1 MSKNYIKK
9 VSVFIVGAPKC
20 ATTTIHSF
28 LDSCEGVFMSNPKE
42 LNYFSAPSIR
52 QQSLYYDEDII
63 DSEKSYN
70 AIFKSA
76 AQSQILGESS
86 VSYFYYDSVPAKIY
100 EYNPASKIVIV
111 LRNPIERAYSHYLMD
126 SRLGYCSKKFVEIVR
141 NPNDNPLHYQQYIK
155 ISQYTKPVTRYLKT
169 FGSDNIHLIIQ
180 ERFRNNPQKEL
191 QKLCQFL
198 NISFPESSYNLI
210 SKNVFKLPRNNF
222 VAGIYKNIYV
232 RRIIRSFLP
241 DALNGRLKKLVFREG
256 NKPPLD
262 KNLHSILSS
271 LFKKDIATVEGI
283 IGHKIEE
290 WE

>member
-1 MSKNYIKK
+1 
-9 VSVFIVGAPKC
+9 
-20 ATTTIHSF
+20 
-28 LDSCEGVFMSNPKE
+28 
-42 LNYFSAPSIR
+42 
-52 QQSLYYDEDII
+52 
-63 DSEKSYN
+63 
-70 AIFKSA
+70 
-76 AQSQILGESS
+76 

-126 SRLGYCSKKFVEIVR
+126 SRLGYCSKKLVEIVR
-141 NPNDNPLHYQQYIK
+141 NPNNNPLHYQQYIK
-155 ISQYTKPVTRYLKT
+155 ISQYTKQVTRYLKT
-169 FGSDNIHLIIQ
+169 FGSDNVHLIIQ
-180 ERFRNNPQKEL
+180 ERFRNNPEKEL

-210 SKNVFKLPRNNF
+210 SKNVFKLPRNSV

-232 RRIIRSFLP
+232 RRIMRSFLP
-241 DALNGRLKKLVFREG
+241 DALNGQLKKLFFRVG
-256 NKPPLD
+256 TKPVLD

-271 LFKKDIATVEGI
+271 LFKKDIATVESI

>member
-1 MSKNYIKK
+1 MSNNYFKK

-20 ATTTIHSF
+20 ATTTIHGF
-28 LDSCEGVFMSNPKE
+28 LDSCEGIFMSHPKE
-42 LNYFSAPSIR
+42 LNYFSAASIR

-70 AIFKSA
+70 EIFKSA
-76 AQSQILGESS
+76 SESQILGESS

-126 SRLGYCSKKFVEIVR
+126 SRLGYCSKKLVEIVR
-141 NPNDNPLHYQQYIK
+141 NPNNNPLHYQQYIK
-155 ISQYTKPVTRYLKT
+155 ISQYTKQVTRYLKT
-169 FGSDNIHLIIQ
+169 FGSDNVHLIIQ
-180 ERFRNNPQKEL
+180 ERFRNNPEKEL

-210 SKNVFKLPRNNF
+210 SKNVFKLPRNSV

-232 RRIIRSFLP
+232 RRIMRSFLP
-241 DALNGRLKKLVFREG
+241 DALNGQLKKLFFRVG
-256 NKPPLD
+256 PKPVLD

-271 LFKKDIATVEGI
+271 LFKKDIATVESI

>member
-1 MSKNYIKK
+1 MSNNYFKK

-20 ATTTIHSF
+20 ATTTIHGF
-28 LDSCEGVFMSNPKE
+28 LDSCEGIFMSHPKE
-42 LNYFSAPSIR
+42 LNYFSAASIR

-70 AIFKSA
+70 EIFKSA
-76 AQSQILGESS
+76 SESQILGESS

-126 SRLGYCSKKFVEIVR
+126 SRLGYCSKKLVEIVR
-141 NPNDNPLHYQQYIK
+141 NPNNNPLHYQQYIK
-155 ISQYTKPVTRYLKT
+155 ISQYTKQVTRYLKT
-169 FGSDNIHLIIQ
+169 FGSDNVHLIIQ
-180 ERFRNNPQKEL
+180 ERFRNNPEKEL

-210 SKNVFKLPRNNF
+210 SKNVFKLPRNSV

-232 RRIIRSFLP
+232 RRIMRSFLP
-241 DALNGRLKKLVFREG
+241 DALNGQLKKLFFRVG
-256 NKPPLD
+256 TKPVLD

-271 LFKKDIATVEGI
+271 LFKKDIATVESI